1 MSSRTLGTLV
11 AEARTLLNDK
21 IPTSGGAYRYTD
33 GEIFEA
39 LNGFLAEVRYK
50 RPDLFLTIGLR
61 NPLPVYD
68 AGLDMGLLFPLD
80 IQAYQAGLY
89 YVVGRCEL
97 REDTFSED
105 SRAVTLMNK
114 SISQLT
120 SVVS

>member
-1 MSSRTLGTLV
+1 MASRTLGSLV

-21 IPTSGGAYRYTD
+21 VTTSGGVYRYSD

-50 RPDLFLTIGLR
+50 RPDLFLGIGLR
-61 NPLPVYD
+61 NALPVYE
-68 AGLDMGLLFPLD
+68 AGVDMSALFPLD
-80 IQAYQAGLY
+80 PQAYQAGLY

-114 SISQLT
+114 AISQLT
-120 SVVS
+120 SVMS